1 MRAPFHRPDS
11 WQRLLEYISHHPLLV
26 SLAVAMALAVL
37 VFELRTRS
45 QNFSALQPQEAI
57 RLMNQGAQVIDLRD
71 TAAFAA
77 GHVTGARHLAPEQ
90 RDMAA
95 ESLKKFKD
103 KMLVLYCEQGQQRR
117 QRHAPAAC
125 KWFYQGVHPARW
137 TGRVARRRPAA
148 AARLIRRE
156 AQ

>member
-1 MRAPFHRPDS
+1 M
-11 WQRLLEYISHHPLLV
+11 QRLLEYISHHPYLT
-26 SLAVAMALAVL
+26 SLAVAMALAVM

-45 QNFSALQPQEAI
+45 QNFSALLPQEAI
-57 RLMNQGAQVIDLRD
+57 RLMNQGAQMVDLRD

-103 KMLVLYCEQGQQRR
+103 KMLVLYCEQGQSAASVTRQLHASGFTKVFTLRGGLAAWRAEGLPLQRS
-117 QRHAPAAC
+117 
-125 KWFYQGVHPARW
+125 
-137 TGRVARRRPAA
+137 
-148 AARLIRRE
+148 
-156 AQ
+156 

>member
-1 MRAPFHRPDS
+1 M
-11 WQRLLEYISHHPLLV
+11 QRLLEYISHHPYLT
-26 SLAVAMALAVL
+26 SLAVAMALAVM

-45 QNFSALQPQEAI
+45 QNFSALLPQEAI
-57 RLMNQGAQVIDLRD
+57 RLMNQGAQVVDLRD

-103 KMLVLYCEQGQQRR
+103 KMLVLYCEQGQSAASVTRQLHASGFTKVFTLRGGLAAWRAEGLPLQRS
-117 QRHAPAAC
+117 
-125 KWFYQGVHPARW
+125 
-137 TGRVARRRPAA
+137 
-148 AARLIRRE
+148 
-156 AQ
+156 

>member
-1 MRAPFHRPDS
+1 ME
-11 WQRLLEYISHHPLLV
+11 RLLEYVSHHSLLV

-45 QNFSALQPQEAI
+45 QNFSGLQPQEAI
-57 RLMNQGAQVIDLRD
+57 RLMNQGALVVDLRD

-103 KMLVLYCEQGQQRR
+103 KMLVLYCEQGQSAASVTRQLHANGFTKVFTLRGGLAAWRAEGLPLQRS
-117 QRHAPAAC
+117 
-125 KWFYQGVHPARW
+125 
-137 TGRVARRRPAA
+137 
-148 AARLIRRE
+148 
-156 AQ
+156 

>member
-1 MRAPFHRPDS
+1 M
-11 WQRLLEYISHHPLLV
+11 QRLLEYISHHPYLI
-26 SLAVAMALAVL
+26 SLAVAMALAVM

-45 QNFSALQPQEAI
+45 QNFSALLPQEAI
-57 RLMNQGAQVIDLRD
+57 RLMNQGAQVVDLRD

-103 KMLVLYCEQGQQRR
+103 KMLVLYCEQGQSAASVTRQLHASGFTKVFTLRGGIAAWRAEGLPLQRS
-117 QRHAPAAC
+117 
-125 KWFYQGVHPARW
+125 
-137 TGRVARRRPAA
+137 
-148 AARLIRRE
+148 
-156 AQ
+156 

>member
-1 MRAPFHRPDS
+1 ME
-11 WQRLLEYISHHPLLV
+11 RLLEYISHHSLLV

-45 QNFSALQPQEAI
+45 QNFSGLQPQEAI

-103 KMLVLYCEQGQQRR
+103 KMLVLYCEQGTQAASLTRQLHANGFTKVFTLRGGLAAWRAEGLPLQR
-117 QRHAPAAC
+117 
-125 KWFYQGVHPARW
+125 G
-137 TGRVARRRPAA
+137 
-148 AARLIRRE
+148 
-156 AQ
+156 

>member
-1 MRAPFHRPDS
+1 M
-11 WQRLLEYISHHPLLV
+11 QRLLEYISHHPYLT
-26 SLAVAMALAVL
+26 SLAVAMALAVM

-45 QNFSALQPQEAI
+45 QNFSALLPQEAI
-57 RLMNQGAQVIDLRD
+57 RLMNQGAQVVDLRD

-103 KMLVLYCEQGQQRR
+103 KMLVLYCEQGQTAASLTRQLHASGFTKVFTLRGGLAAWRAEGLPLQR
-117 QRHAPAAC
+117 
-125 KWFYQGVHPARW
+125 G
-137 TGRVARRRPAA
+137 
-148 AARLIRRE
+148 
-156 AQ
+156 